1 VGFKTDYFVGKYDFA
16 LSFAGA
22 DRAHARRLYEMLSR
36 REIAT
41 FFDEDEQHRIIAR
54 NVEDYL
60 APIYKSEARYVV
72 AFLSPDYPTR
82 IWTKFESD
90 QFKERFGDDAVVPI
104 RFTTGKPN
112 FYSDDQKYGGL
123 PFDPGANTEAQLDQI
138 ARTLSKR
145 LMEDRGGHAS
155 EADAVD
161 EPKML

>member
-1 VGFKTDYFVGKYDFA
+1 
-16 LSFAGA
+16 
-22 DRAHARRLYEMLSR
+22 MLSR